1 MAQVCFPQEGRPKPP
16 AWHLQARVCG
26 CIYLLALR
34 RTWAQP
40 GMTAQ
45 LHSSICSPALWGDR
59 QWLCPK
65 SPGSGEVGTE
75 EKKSPLGSLCTG
87 PISFFLPKMYRR
99 GGVAWI
105 SFAELT
111 QAVAPRKGQWVNQVV
126 GLAGLTNSCHGQGG
140 RSGKARDLLCQ
151 GRAASQEGHQSSWTW
166 MGSVDVD
173 FGDWDLCFRCY
184 VKKVRL
190 VQRYK

>member
-16 AWHLQARVCG
+16 AWHLQTHVCVAAPTCRPWG
-26 CIYLLALR
+26 E
-34 RTWAQP
+34 P
-40 GMTAQ
+40 GLSQ
-45 LHSSICSPALWGDR
+45 EWPHSSTCSPALWGDR

-75 EKKSPLGSLCTG
+75 EIKSPLGSLCTG
-87 PISFFLPKMYRR
+87 PISFFLPKMYHR

-111 QAVAPRKGQWVNQVV
+111 QAVAPPKGQWVNEVV

-140 RSGKARDLLCQ
+140 RSGKARNLLCQ
-151 GRAASQEGHQSSWTW
+151 GRAASQEGHQSSWTR

-184 VKKVRL
+184 VKTVRL